1 MYGLVFYFIKIA
13 FAIIIVRIMEFQLK
27 NSKLLQFKAK
37 AFMEK
42 NEIRDNF
49 LFQFKVDFYNQN
61 TVYM

>member
-1 MYGLVFYFIKIA
+1 
-13 FAIIIVRIMEFQLK
+13 MEFQLK

-61 TVYM
+61 MVYM